1 MLSRWLRRWH
11 LIGLLA
17 LLAAPIA
24 CQDALNPQFL
34 AAVGQSQSSLP
45 EPGSS
50 VVLLFVNET
59 VWTAEI
65 TLTMTPRTTVP
76 EDWIIPIAGETY
88 LPLVFECG
96 VLQFTMTGGTVYT
109 VDAGQVTQ
117 EQVTVLPASPLDEGE
132 EFVCG
137 AVIKIFLYEGVDAS
151 GNPQWEI
158 ATETVLD

>member
-1 MLSRWLRRWH
+1 MLSRCLRRWR

-17 LLAAPIA
+17 LLASPVA

-34 AAVGQSQSSLP
+34 SAVGQSQSSLP

-65 TLTMTPRTTVP
+65 DITVTRRTTLA
-76 EDWIIPIAGETY
+76 EDWTIGMASETY
-88 LPLVFECG
+88 TPLVFECG
-96 VLQFTMTGGTVYT
+96 VTQLTISGGTVFV
-109 VDAGQVTQ
+109 VDAGQITQ
-117 EQVTVLPASPLDEGE
+117 EAVGFVPPSPLDEGE

-137 AVIKIFLYEGVDAS
+137 AVIKIFLYQGVDDS
-151 GNPQWEI
+151 GNPRWEI
-158 ATETVLD
+158 STETVLD

>member
-1 MLSRWLRRWH
+1 MLSRCLRRWH

-45 EPGSS
+45 QPGSS

-59 VWTAEI
+59 VWTAEVE
-65 TLTMTPRTTVP
+65 LTMVPRTTVP
-76 EDWIIPIAGETY
+76 EDWTIGMASETY
-88 LPLVFECG
+88 TPLVFECG
-96 VLQFTMTGGTVYT
+96 VTQFTITGGTVY
-109 VDAGQVTQ
+109 VIDDGQVTQ
-117 EQVTVLPASPLDEGE
+117 EAVGFVPPSPLDEGE

-137 AVIKIFLYEGVDAS
+137 AVIKIFVYLGVDDS
-151 GNPQWEI
+151 GNPRWEI
-158 ATETVLD
+158 STETVLD

>member
-1 MLSRWLRRWH
+1 MLSRCLRRWH

-59 VWTAEI
+59 VWTAEVE
-65 TLTMTPRTTVP
+65 LTMTPRTTVP
-76 EDWIIPIAGETY
+76 ENWTIGMASETY
-88 LPLVFECG
+88 TPLVFECG
-96 VLQFTMTGGTVYT
+96 VLQLTITGGTVYV
-109 VDAGQVTQ
+109 VDAGQVTP
-117 EQVTVLPASPLDEGE
+117 EAVGFVPPSPLDEGE

-137 AVIKIFLYEGVDAS
+137 AVIKIFVYPGVDDS
-151 GNPQWEI
+151 GNFRWEI
-158 ATETVLD
+158 STETVLD

>member
-17 LLAAPIA
+17 LLAAPVA

-50 VVLLFVNET
+50 IVLLFVNET
-59 VWTAEI
+59 VWTADI
-65 TLTMTPRTTVP
+65 TLDITPRTTVP
-76 EDWIIPIAGETY
+76 EGWIIPTAGETY
-88 LPLVFECG
+88 TPLVFECG
-96 VLQFTMTGGTVYT
+96 VLQLEITGGTVFV
-109 VDAGQVTQ
+109 VDAGQVTP
-117 EQVTVLPASPLDEGE
+117 EQVAVLPASPLDEGE

-137 AVIKIFLYEGVDAS
+137 AVIKIFLYQGVDAS

-158 ATETVLD
+158 STETVLD

>member
-1 MLSRWLRRWH
+1 MLSRCVRRRH
-11 LIGLLA
+11 FIGFLA
-17 LLAAPIA
+17 LLAAPVA

-59 VWTAEI
+59 VWTAEVDF
-65 TLTMTPRTTVP
+65 TMVPRTTIP
-76 EDWIIPIAGETY
+76 EDWILGMAGKSYT
-88 LPLVFECG
+88 PLVFECG
-96 VLQFTMTGGTVYT
+96 VIQLTITGGTVF
-109 VDAGQVTQ
+109 VIDAGQITPEAVA
-117 EQVTVLPASPLDEGE
+117 VLPASPLDEGD

-137 AVIKIFLYEGVDAS
+137 AVIKVFLYQGWDAS

-158 ATETVLD
+158 STETVLD